1 MNQQEEQEE
10 RDRVAQVTT
19 FLHHQIEKAK
29 QAVKKAQAESDRVQ
43 KNYGINTSVN
53 YLEADDRIETK
64 ADLQQQRN
72 LVNRTVENEAIV
84 KKQLATYQ
92 QLSHSPYFGRI
103 DVQDSGAPTPEPLY
117 IGTASLMDGNGEF
130 LIHDWRAPISSVYYN
145 GTLGP
150 VHYQTPNGERS
161 TTLKKKRQFKIKD
174 GQILHMFDT
183 NETVGDEMLQETLG
197 NKSSDQLQNIVA
209 TIQREQNDI
218 IRDVRSDLLVVQGV
232 AGSGKTSALLQ
243 RIAFLLYHSRNELS
257 ANQILL
263 FSPNLLFSNYIKDVL
278 PSLGE
283 RNMRQVTLQSFFAQ
297 RLEGLRVQTRFDRYE
312 ASPVHNPLTTYK
324 ESQAFIDELRTYLR
338 QLSPR
343 AICFTG
349 LYFQGELFF
358 SAAEVR
364 SIYARLNP
372 KLPLADKFLKTKNTL
387 IKRLKARIN
396 EEVHEDWALDELDNL
411 SDEQYHNYL
420 GDRDPADFLDFD
432 EERDFVARKL
442 VKERL
447 RVVYD
452 AIYNDQ
458 FWDQYSQYENFLGQ
472 LDSNDQITPAD
483 WQRDQRAFTDT
494 LEYHQI
500 RLVDAAPVLFL
511 QDYFTGENHNR
522 HIKYL
527 FIDEV
532 QDYSVAE
539 LMYLKLTFPR
549 AKFNLI
555 GDSEQALFKDVET
568 AQALLNR
575 LKAALP
581 VRHPRL
587 INLNRSYRSTYP
599 ITTLAS
605 SILPAGDHIE
615 AFNREGDTPTYAE
628 VPDEQ
633 QLLTTAQAII
643 KTEVQDHETVAIIT
657 KTKDEAQHVYQEL
670 RHQFDC
676 LLVTDK
682 ARTLNKSVLIL
693 PVYLAKGLEFDTVI
707 AWNVSATNFPTHH
720 ELGILYTM
728 MTRAM
733 HHLVLLS
740 QGPLTDLIPE
750 QALHQQ
756 LLVKAKSTS

>member
-10 RDRVAQVTT
+10 RERVTQVTA
-19 FLHHQIEKAK
+19 FLHHQIKKA
-29 QAVKKAQAESDRVQ
+29 QLAVQKAQAESERVQ
-43 KNYGINTSVN
+43 KNYGTNTSVN

-72 LVNRTVENEAIV
+72 LVNRTVENETIV

-103 DVQDSGAPTPEPLY
+103 DVQDPGALIPEPLY
-117 IGTASLMDGNGEF
+117 IGTASLMNDNGEF

-150 VHYQTPNGERS
+150 VHYQTPNGEQT

-174 GQILHMFDT
+174 GHIIHMFDT
-183 NETVGDEMLQETLG
+183 NETVGDELLQATLG
-197 NKSSDQLQNIVA
+197 SKSSEQLQNIVA

-218 IRDVRSDLLVVQGV
+218 IRDVHSDLLVVQGV

-243 RIAFLLYHSRNELS
+243 RIAFLLYHSRNELNAS
-257 ANQILL
+257 QILL
-263 FSPNLLFSNYIKDVL
+263 FSPNLLFSNYIKEVL

-283 RNMRQVTLQSFFAQ
+283 RNMRQVTLQAFFAQ
-297 RLEGLRVQTRFDRYE
+297 RLEGLRVETRFERYE
-312 ASPVHNPLTTYK
+312 AHQVQSPLSDFK
-324 ESQAFIDELRTYLR
+324 ASQAFIDAIRTYL
-338 QLSPR
+338 QNLTPDQ
-343 AICFTG
+343 ICFTG
-349 LYFQGELFF
+349 LYFQGEIFF
-358 SAAEVR
+358 SAAEVQN
-364 SIYARLNP
+364 IYARINQ
-372 KLPLADKFLKTKNTL
+372 KLPLADRFLKTKNTL

-396 EEVHEDWALDELDNL
+396 EEVHEDWVLDELDTL
-411 SDEQYHNYL
+411 SDEQYHAYL
-420 GDRDPADFLDFD
+420 GEHDPADFLDFD
-432 EERDFVARKL
+432 EERDYVAKKV
-442 VKERL
+442 VKDRL

-458 FWDQYSQYENFLGQ
+458 FWDQYSQYQAFLQQ
-472 LDSNDQITPAD
+472 LTPTAAVSAAD
-483 WQRDQRAFTDT
+483 WKRDQRAFTDG
-494 LEYHQI
+494 LEYHRI
-500 RLVDAAPVLFL
+500 RLTDTAPVLFL

-522 HIKYL
+522 RIKYL

-568 AQALLNR
+568 AQALLQR
-575 LKAALP
+575 LEAALP
-581 VRHPRL
+581 VKYPRL
-587 INLNRSYRSTYP
+587 ITLNRSYRSTYP

-615 AFNREGDTPTYAE
+615 AFNRDGDLPILME
-628 VPDEQ
+628 VATDQ
-633 QLLTTAQAII
+633 QLLEQTTSII
-643 KTEVQDHETVAIIT
+643 KTERQRDETVAIIT
-657 KTKDEAQHVYQEL
+657 KTKEEATQIYQQL

-682 ARTLNKSVLIL
+682 ARSLSKPVLIV
-693 PVYLAKGLEFDTVI
+693 PVYLAKGLEFDAVI
-707 AWNVSATNFPTHH
+707 AWNVSKTNFPTQH
-720 ELGILYTM
+720 ELGTLYTM

-733 HHLVLLS
+733 HHLYLLS
-740 QGPLTDLIPE
+740 AGPVTNLIPIR
-750 QALHQQ
+750 ALQKP
-756 LLVKAKSTS
+756 LLITDKKAL

>member
-1 MNQQEEQEE
+1 MNPQEEQAE
-10 RDRVAQVTT
+10 RRRVTHVTDL
-19 FLHHQIEKAK
+19 LHHKIKQSQAEVEKAR
-29 QAVKKAQAESDRVQ
+29 AESERVQ

-92 QLSHSPYFGRI
+92 QLAHSPYFGRI
-103 DVQDSGAPTPEPLY
+103 DVQDPGEPSSEPLY
-117 IGTASLMDGNGEF
+117 IGTASFMDDQGEF

-145 GTLGP
+145 GTLGT
-150 VHYQTPNGERS
+150 VSYQTPNGERT
-161 TTLKKKRQFKIKD
+161 TTLTHKRQFKIKD

-197 NKSSDQLQNIVA
+197 GKSSEQLQNIVA

-243 RIAFLLYHSRNELS
+243 RIAFLLYHSRDDLN

-263 FSPNLLFSNYIKDVL
+263 FSPNLLFSNYIKEVL

-283 RNMRQVTLQSFFAQ
+283 RNMRQVTLQIFFAQ
-297 RLEGLRVQTRFDRYE
+297 RLEGLQVQTRFERYE
-312 ASPVHNPLTTYK
+312 HDRHVSPVAAFK
-324 ESQAFIDELRTYLR
+324 ASQPFMDAISSYLK
-338 QLSPR
+338 QLSTDQLQVAP
-343 AICFTG
+343 

-358 SAAEVR
+358 EPSEIR
-364 SIYARLNP
+364 TIYGHLNP
-372 KLPLADKFLKTKNTL
+372 RLPLADKFLRTKNTL
-387 IKRLKARIN
+387 IKRLKARIKD
-396 EEVHEDWALDELDNL
+396 ELGAEWVLDALDEL
-411 SDEQYHNYL
+411 SEAQYQAYL
-420 GDRDPADFLDFD
+420 GDTDPSQFADF
-432 EERDFVARKL
+432 EAEQTYVAQKL
-442 VKERL
+442 VKDRL

-458 FWDQYSQYENFLGQ
+458 FWDATAQYLDFLRQ
-472 LDSNDQITPAD
+472 VDLPPEVTATD
-483 WQRDQRAFTDT
+483 WNQTVQTFQTN
-494 LEYHQI
+494 LEYHRLQ
-500 RLVDAAPVLFL
+500 LVDAAPLLFL
-511 QDYFTGENHNR
+511 RDQFTGENHNHR
-522 HIKYL
+522 IKYL
-527 FIDEV
+527 FVDEV

-568 AQALLNR
+568 ADALLKR
-575 LKAALP
+575 LQAALP

-605 SILPAGDHIE
+605 CILPAGDHIE
-615 AFNREGDTPTYAE
+615 AFNRAGALPTYTEAG
-628 VPDEQ
+628 DEQ
-633 QLLTTAQAII
+633 RLLATAQHII
-643 KTEVQDHETVAIIT
+643 TSELSQHETVAIIT
-657 KTKDEAQHVYQEL
+657 KTQAEAEHVYQAL

-682 ARTLNKSVLIL
+682 ARTLNQAVVIV
-693 PVYLAKGLEFDTVI
+693 PVYLAKGLEFDSVI
-707 AWNVSATNFPTHH
+707 AWDVSNHNFPTSHD
-720 ELGILYTM
+720 LGILYTM

-733 HHLVLLS
+733 HHLALLS
-740 QGPLTDLIPE
+740 VGPITNLIPDSAFE
-750 QALHQQ
+750 QS
-756 LLVKAKSTS
+756 LLTKRSTS